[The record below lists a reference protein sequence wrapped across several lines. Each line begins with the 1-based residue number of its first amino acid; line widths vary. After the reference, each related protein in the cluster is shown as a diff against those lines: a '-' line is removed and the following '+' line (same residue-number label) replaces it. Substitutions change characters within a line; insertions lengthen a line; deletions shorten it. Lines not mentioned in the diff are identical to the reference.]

1 MNFEF
6 SENLCGFQATEG
18 SDISRIKYQGQPALY
33 CQCRESND
41 QVGIYRN
48 IDLPNQAQYH
58 LKITGQANNDRTYIK
73 ISGRDS
79 SNITLTD
86 EVIYFKKNEQQTIS
100 VKFYGRVTNIRLA
113 VLMGG
118 DSIVVAGN
126 SFLIYQI
133 RLIPVINNDSTDPN
147 SSSNSRSD
155 SSLRITRSFE
165 TVAQLEL
172 ERQDPLRSNQ
182 TPMEIGEYAILKN
195 AIPNSTQSGGDDLYI
210 LSNAGGLKYVSRI
223 GMGRPATLFGEPLHV
238 LPGRQ
243 VPIFKDGQAAQS
255 RFEECQREGSM
266 EGFHAPLTS
275 DYHYDS
281 SKINGDIYLYLDE
294 GGYVRWLRYNK

>member
-18 SDISRIKYQGQPALY
+18 SDMSRIKYLGQPALY
-33 CQCRESND
+33 CQCTESND

-73 ISGRDS
+73 VSGRDNNLS
-79 SNITLTD
+79 LMD

-100 VKFYGRVTNIRLA
+100 IKFYGRVTNIRLA

-118 DSIVVAGN
+118 DSIVVPGN
-126 SFLIYQI
+126 SFLIFQI
-133 RLIPVINNDSTDPN
+133 RLIPIINNESTDSN
-147 SSSNSRSD
+147 STNSRSD

-195 AIPNSTQSGGDDLYI
+195 ATNLSSGDDLYI
-210 LSNAGGLKYVSRI
+210 LSTGGLKYVSRI
-223 GMGRPATLFGEPLHV
+223 GMGRPGMLFGEPVHV

-243 VPIFKDGQAAQS
+243 VPIFKDSQVAQS
-255 RFEECQREGSM
+255 RLEECQREGSM
-266 EGFHAPLTS
+266 EGFHGPLTS
-275 DYHYDS
+275 EYHYDS

-294 GGYVRWLRYNK
+294 GGYVRWLRYPPT